1 MQSATDNMSTTI
13 DNTDNSG
20 KLEAVRATL
29 AREQRSKK
37 QKPMNNQ

>member
-29 AREQRSKK
+29 ARRAAK
-37 QKPMNNQ
+37 QKAETDE